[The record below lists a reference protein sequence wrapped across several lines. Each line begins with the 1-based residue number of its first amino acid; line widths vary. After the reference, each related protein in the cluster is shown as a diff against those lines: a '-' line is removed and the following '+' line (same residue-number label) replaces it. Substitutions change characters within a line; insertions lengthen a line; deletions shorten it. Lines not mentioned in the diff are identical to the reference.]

1 MVRRRQHLSPAA
13 IAKREEGYGDKK
25 GNAGIKKREREGVDG
40 WWGGMGEREK
50 RRKGVWVIMITK
62 IRRAG

>member
-13 IAKREEGYGDKK
+13 IAKREEGYGIKK
-25 GNAGIKKREREGVDG
+25 GMQELKREREGVDG

>member
-25 GNAGIKKREREGVDG
+25 GNAGIKERERGGRWMVGRHGRKREKT
-40 WWGGMGEREK
+40 ERSVGDNDNK
-50 RRKGVWVIMITK
+50 D
-62 IRRAG
+62 